1 MAKKPPKSSPKT
13 PNGGR
18 THSAS
23 RTGTNRRD
31 QLREQ
36 QRKEQEAKR
45 RHRIAWIVGS
55 AVLVIIVIIGVMFA
69 VTNGGK
75 KSTPVAGNTPSAS
88 AMGAQITPP
97 NANGNTGI
105 KYPATWK
112 SGVPTLVIYEDY
124 QCPICKEVDDKI
136 GRYVQQAADQGQIN
150 LEFRT
155 LVFLDQ
161 NLGND
166 SSTRA
171 AVAAACADT
180 VGAYKPYHDA
190 IYAHQP
196 TSEGAGYTDQQLL
209 VDIPT
214 QAGITGDKLTQF
226 QQCVNQRATL
236 KFVQTVDSQPASGPK
251 VTGTPTYM
259 VNGNKL
265 DNQKLYQVTSVDE
278 LMSLI
283 KAA

>member
-1 MAKKPPKSSPKT
+1 MAKKPSKPT
-13 PNGGR
+13 PPASNSGR

-23 RTGTNRRD
+23 RSTMSRRE

-45 RHRIAWIVGS
+45 RRRVIWTVGGV
-55 AVLVIIVIIGVMFA
+55 VLAIIVIIGVMFA
-69 VTNGGK
+69 VTHA
-75 KSTPVAGNTPSAS
+75 STKTTPAAGTTPNAS

-97 NANGNTGI
+97 DAKDNTGI
-105 KYPATWK
+105 GYPSTWK

-190 IYAHQP
+190 LYAHQP
-196 TSEGAGYTDQQLL
+196 TTEGAGYTNQQLL
-209 VDIPT
+209 VDIPA

-226 QQCVNQRATL
+226 QQCVNQQATL

-265 DNQKLYQVTSVDE
+265 DNQKLFQVTSVDQ